1 MTVKHFMARLL
12 VGGLLVCGFVSPA
25 SAKADKVTPQEMLRY
40 RPRQEAQVS
49 TPTTEAEIAACK
61 VEVANGAGGTSAW
74 VLRDGRGQILRK
86 FADTKGNRKAD
97 TYCFYL
103 DVTEVYREID
113 TNQSG
118 KADQFRWIGSGG
130 MRWGVDV
137 NGDGIIDGWRQI
149 SAEEVSQEILRAVA
163 TQNLARLQALV
174 IQDSELKAIELPATE
189 ISRIRDSIAKIP
201 AQFRDTVTK
210 AGIGIQSRWGHFEAS
225 PPQCIPADTLGGKYD
240 LVRYSS
246 GRILHETA
254 GKHDWLQ
261 TGELIQIGRAWRLT
275 GAPIPGYGGE
285 EVATTAGNSA
295 AGSVNE
301 SIKPL
306 IDKLSDLDKNQPQN
320 GNADA
325 IVKYNLTRAE
335 LLEQIAAADKDDQRE
350 NWIRQV
356 ADCYSSAAQS
366 GTVNTVPYA
375 KLVALRDRIAKAA
388 PGSPLAGYIAF
399 REMSTEYAAKIA
411 AAKAGDIAKLQETWR
426 DKLKSFVETYPTA
439 EDAADAILQLG
450 MVSEFAGK
458 DAEAKNWYE
467 MLTSKYAKSPLAP
480 KARGALK
487 RLTSDGQGFD
497 LSAPQLTSNAPFNIA
512 GIRGKI
518 TVVYYWASWNQQ
530 VSADFFKLKTL
541 SSAHGIEIV
550 TVNLDNTP
558 VQAKTFLDKNPAPGT
573 HLYQEPSGLDG
584 TLANQYGI
592 NVLPSMFLIGR
603 DGKVVSHTVQ
613 ISSLED
619 EIKKLIDGK

>member
-1 MTVKHFMARLL
+1 
-12 VGGLLVCGFVSPA
+12 
-25 SAKADKVTPQEMLRY
+25 MLRY

-103 DVTEVYREID
+103 DGTEVYREID

-118 KADQFRWIGSGG
+118 KADQFRWFGPGG

-163 TQNLARLQALV
+163 TQNVARLQALV
-174 IQDSELKAIELPATE
+174 IQDSELKQIELPAAE
-189 ISRIRDSIAKIP
+189 MSRIRDSVAKIP
-201 AQFRDTVTK
+201 SQFRETVTK
-210 AGIGIQSRWGHFEAS
+210 AGIGIQSHWGHFEAS
-225 PPQCIPADTLGGKYD
+225 APQCIPADALGGKYD

-261 TGELIQIGRAWRLT
+261 TGELIQIGRAWRIT
-275 GAPIPGYGGE
+275 GAPMPGYGGE
-285 EVATTAGNSA
+285 EASTIAGNSA

-306 IDKLSDLDKNQPQN
+306 IDKLSELDKNQPQN

-325 IVKYNLTRAE
+325 IVKYNLTRAD
-335 LLEQIAAADKDDQRE
+335 LLEQIAAADKEDQRE

-375 KLVALRDRIAKAA
+375 KLVALRDRIAKAV

-399 REMSTEYAAKIA
+399 REMSTDYAAKIA
-411 AAKAGDIAKLQETWR
+411 GAKAGGIAKLQDDWR

-458 DAEAKNWYE
+458 DGEAKNWYE

-487 RLTSDGQGFD
+487 RLTSDGQAFE

-530 VSADFFKLKTL
+530 VANDLFKLKTL

-550 TVNLDNTP
+550 TVNLDNSP
-558 VQAKTFLDKNPAPGT
+558 AEAKAFLDKNPSAGT
-573 HLYQEPSGLDG
+573 HLFQQPSGLDG

-592 NVLPSMFLIGR
+592 NVLPSLFLIGR